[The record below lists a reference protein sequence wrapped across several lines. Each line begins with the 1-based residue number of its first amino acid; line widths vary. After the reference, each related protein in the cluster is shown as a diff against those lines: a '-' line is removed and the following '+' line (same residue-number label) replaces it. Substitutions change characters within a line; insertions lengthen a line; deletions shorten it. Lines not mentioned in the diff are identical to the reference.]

1 MPGNWCACVR
11 STRPRATTRR
21 RCWRGSKSRLP
32 TPTSTARSPISASC
46 GRMRASLRKL
56 GSPRPNRA
64 RRRLPP
70 RATLPPPR
78 RARSASHEAA
88 MIRVVL
94 FLTSVALIAFGFAWL
109 ADRPGQVAI
118 TWLGYRLDTS
128 VMVAGLAL
136 VLAVIAL
143 MLAWSVLRGIWR
155 SPQQVSLFFRHR
167 RAMKG
172 YLAISRGLIAVG
184 AGNLKLARRSADD
197 AARLSPGDPLALL
210 LSAQSA
216 QMAGDR
222 AAAEHAFRAMSTR
235 EDTKVLGLR
244 GLYVEAQRR
253 DDAAAARRAAEAAAE
268 AAPELAWAGQAV
280 LDYRC
285 GTADW
290 FGALDALERM
300 RPALDKADYRRKR
313 AVLLTARAQAL
324 DDIDRDQA
332 RAAIL
337 EAVKLAPDLT
347 PAAAMAGRRLA
358 EAGEQRKARK
368 ILEAA
373 WAANPHPDIAE
384 AYANLRFGDSAR
396 DRLARMQKLAAMLPG
411 QLEGALAVARAALD
425 AREFAAARAALAPYV
440 SAPTRRVA
448 TLMAEIEEAEHGD
461 EGRVREWMARAMRAS
476 GDPAWTAEGAVSE
489 RWRPV
494 TPGGKLDGFEW
505 RPPLAEI
512 GVSRPVIEAA
522 PPAVEKVAPA
532 VAPAPQTAVEEAG
545 APARKPAQTAARVGD
560 QGGT

>member
-1 MPGNWCACVR
+1 
-11 STRPRATTRR
+11 
-21 RCWRGSKSRLP
+21 
-32 TPTSTARSPISASC
+32 
-46 GRMRASLRKL
+46 
-56 GSPRPNRA
+56 
-64 RRRLPP
+64 
-70 RATLPPPR
+70 
-78 RARSASHEAA
+78 

-290 FGALDALERM
+290 SGALDALERM

-324 DDIDRDQA
+324 DDIDRDGA

-396 DRLARMQKLAAMLPG
+396 DRLARMQKLAGMLPG

-489 RWRPV
+489 RWLPV
-494 TPGGKLDGFEW
+494 TPGGKLDGFQW
-505 RPPLAEI
+505 RVPLAEI
-512 GVSRPVIEAA
+512 GVSRPVIEAM
-522 PPAVEKVAPA
+522 PPAAEKVAPA
-532 VAPAPQTAVEEAG
+532 VATAPQAVAEA
-545 APARKPAQTAARVGD
+545 APARKPAKNAARIGD
-560 QGGT
+560 KSAKARPAEPVIPLVHAPDDPGPDQHLDAEPVPELSAPSRGAWQRFIGLFR